1 MTERFKKLV
10 ALWVAISLMCSVF
23 VVEVSAAT
31 TPVYLYTLG
40 ADPTTTTDV
49 PESQKYTVTYVS
61 DTTRVEDV
69 TDSFGNP
76 IAVTPADNQKQV
88 GWTVWTHVES
98 GGVEWMDSSQ
108 GLALGDA
115 IRDPHINIMKFYVAP
130 RFVEHYVTNLTINV
144 LPVPTSGSIF
154 SAQLIASGDYN
165 LPKTITLI
173 NGEYMLVLGR
183 DYTYDDETGAI
194 EILDTEYYDNTILIA
209 NGVAKNSQ
217 GEKGEKGDQGI
228 QGEKGEKGDQ
238 DIQGEK
244 GEKGDQGIQGEK
256 GEKGDQ
262 GIQGEKGEKGDQG
275 IQGEK
280 GEKGDQGIQGEK
292 GEKGDQGI
300 QGEKGD
306 KGDQGIQGEKGETG
320 ATGKSA
326 YEIAVENGF
335 VGTEEDWLASLKGE
349 TGAAG
354 QNGQDGKNGVDG
366 TNGLNGEAGK
376 SAYEIAVANGY
387 TGTEED
393 WLASLKGATGA
404 RGATGA
410 KGAKGAKGDDG
421 KSAYEIAVE
430 NGFEG
435 TEEEW
440 LASLKGE
447 KGETGATGA
456 AGINGTNGLNGSNGV
471 GIEKI
476 EKTSSEQ
483 NIDTYTIYLTNG
495 EKVTFTVTNGI
506 DGASAQTPHIGENGN
521 WYIGDTDTGVKAKVS
536 EGALI
541 AIGVVA
547 GVALAGTCA
556 MFVWPMIERK
566 KNREKT
572 S

>member
-1 MTERFKKLV
+1 MTKRFKKLV

-23 VVEVSAAT
+23 VVEVSATT
-31 TPVYLYTLG
+31 TPVYLYHSSVE
-40 ADPTTTTDV
+40 PTTTTDV
-49 PESQKYTVTYVS
+49 PASQKYEVTYVS
-61 DTTRVEDV
+61 NTTTAEEI

-98 GGVEWMDSSQ
+98 GGVEWINSAQ
-108 GLALGDA
+108 GLAIGDA
-115 IRDPHINIMKFYVAP
+115 IEDPALAIVKFYVAP

-144 LPVPTSGSIF
+144 LPVPTTGSIY
-154 SAQLIASGDYN
+154 SAKLIASGDYN

-173 NGEYMLVLGR
+173 NGEYLLVLGR

-217 GEKGEKGDQGI
+217 GEKGEKGD
-228 QGEKGEKGDQ
+228 
-238 DIQGEK
+238 
-244 GEKGDQGIQGEK
+244 
-256 GEKGDQ
+256 
-262 GIQGEKGEKGDQG
+262 
-275 IQGEK
+275 
-280 GEKGDQGIQGEK
+280 KGDQGIQGEK

-404 RGATGA
+404 RGAT
-410 KGAKGAKGDDG
+410 GAKGAKGDDG

-556 MFVWPMIERK
+556 MFVWLMIERK

>member
-1 MTERFKKLV
+1 M
-10 ALWVAISLMCSVF
+10 
-23 VVEVSAAT
+23 
-31 TPVYLYTLG
+31 
-40 ADPTTTTDV
+40 
-49 PESQKYTVTYVS
+49 
-61 DTTRVEDV
+61 
-69 TDSFGNP
+69 
-76 IAVTPADNQKQV
+76 
-88 GWTVWTHVES
+88 
-98 GGVEWMDSSQ
+98 
-108 GLALGDA
+108 
-115 IRDPHINIMKFYVAP
+115 
-130 RFVEHYVTNLTINV
+130 
-144 LPVPTSGSIF
+144 
-154 SAQLIASGDYN
+154 
-165 LPKTITLI
+165 
-173 NGEYMLVLGR
+173 
-183 DYTYDDETGAI
+183 
-194 EILDTEYYDNTILIA
+194 
-209 NGVAKNSQ
+209 
-217 GEKGEKGDQGI
+217 
-228 QGEKGEKGDQ
+228 
-238 DIQGEK
+238 
-244 GEKGDQGIQGEK
+244 
-256 GEKGDQ
+256 
-262 GIQGEKGEKGDQG
+262 
-275 IQGEK
+275 
-280 GEKGDQGIQGEK
+280 
-292 GEKGDQGI
+292 
-300 QGEKGD
+300 
-306 KGDQGIQGEKGETG
+306 
-320 ATGKSA
+320 
-326 YEIAVENGF
+326 
-335 VGTEEDWLASLKGE
+335 KGE

-410 KGAKGAKGDDG
+410 KGAKGDDG

-435 TEEEW
+435 TAEDW

-556 MFVWPMIERK
+556 MFVWLMIERK

>member
-1 MTERFKKLV
+1 MTKRFKTLV
-10 ALWVAISLMCSVF
+10 ALWVAIALMCSAF
-23 VVEVSAAT
+23 VVQVSAVA

-76 IAVTPADNQKQV
+76 IEVTPAENQKHV
-88 GWTVWTHVES
+88 GWTVWAHVES
-98 GGVEWMDSSQ
+98 GGDEWMNSAQS
-108 GLALGDA
+108 LACGDA
-115 IRDPHINIMKFYVAP
+115 IEETYYNIVKFYVAP

-144 LPVPTSGSIF
+144 LPVPTPGSIF
-154 SAQLIASGDYN
+154 SAQLVASGDYN
-165 LPKTITLI
+165 LPKTISLTS
-173 NGEYMLVLGR
+173 GEYILVLGR
-183 DYTYDDETGAI
+183 DYTYDETGVI
-194 EILDTEYYDNTILIA
+194 EIFDAEYYYNTILIA
-209 NGVAKNSQ
+209 DGVAKNSQ
-217 GEKGEKGDQGI
+217 
-228 QGEKGEKGDQ
+228 
-238 DIQGEK
+238 

-280 GEKGDQGIQGEK
+280 GEKGDQGIRGEA
-292 GEKGDQGI
+292 G
-300 QGEKGD
+300 
-306 KGDQGIQGEKGETG
+306 T
-320 ATGKSA
+320 AGKSA

-335 VGTEEDWLASLKGE
+335 VGTEAEWLASLKGE
-349 TGAAG
+349 SGAAG
-354 QNGQDGKNGVDG
+354 QDGING
-366 TNGLNGEAGK
+366 TNGTNGEAGK

-387 TGTEED
+387 TGTEAD

-404 RGATGA
+404 TGATGA
-410 KGAKGAKGDDG
+410 RGATGAKGAKGDDG

-430 NGFEG
+430 HGFEG

-440 LASLKGE
+440 IASLKGE

-456 AGINGTNGLNGSNGV
+456 AGINGTDGSNGDDGV

-476 EKTSSEQ
+476 EKTSSEK
-483 NIDTYTIYLTNG
+483 NVDTYTIYLTNG
-495 EKVTFTVTNGI
+495 ETATFTVTNGV
-506 DGASAQTPHIGENGN
+506 DGAAAQTPHIGENGN
-521 WYIGDTDTGVKAKVS
+521 WYVGDTDTGVKAEVS

-541 AIGVVA
+541 AVGATA
-547 GVALAGTCA
+547 GVALAGTGA
-556 MFVWPMIERK
+556 MFVWLMIERK
-566 KNREKT
+566 KNRVTT

>member
-1 MTERFKKLV
+1 MTKRFKKLV

-31 TPVYLYTLG
+31 TPVYLYHSSVE
-40 ADPTTTTDV
+40 PTTTTDV

-108 GLALGDA
+108 GLALSDA

-144 LPVPTSGSIF
+144 LPIPTTGSIY
-154 SAQLIASGDYN
+154 SAKLIASGDYN

-228 QGEKGEKGDQ
+228 QGEK
-238 DIQGEK
+238 
-244 GEKGDQGIQGEK
+244 
-256 GEKGDQ
+256 
-262 GIQGEKGEKGDQG
+262 
-275 IQGEK
+275 
-280 GEKGDQGIQGEK
+280 
-292 GEKGDQGI
+292 
-300 QGEKGD
+300 
-306 KGDQGIQGEKGETG
+306 GEKGETG

-404 RGATGA
+404 RGAT
-410 KGAKGAKGDDG
+410 GAKGAKGDDG

-556 MFVWPMIERK
+556 MFVWLMIERK